1 MTYKVKILSRAK
13 QDLVDV
19 YDQIHA
25 ESVDAA
31 RTWYRM
37 LTQTIQSLKTKPHRC
52 PVTTEDKNLRHL
64 LYGNRPHIYR
74 VIYHIREKQ
83 NEVAIL
89 HIRHGARSDFKS
101 EDLN

>member
-1 MTYKVKILSRAK
+1 MYEVKVLPRAEK
-13 QDLVDV
+13 DLVDI

-25 ESVDAA
+25 ESIAAA
-31 RTWYRM
+31 RKWYGM
-37 LTQTIQSLKTKPHRC
+37 FMQHIQTLQTKPHRC